1 MPIFKR
7 DAIELSYEEHG
18 TGFPVSLI
26 ALEGDALGGA
36 LLGAHTALKIACCRG
51 ASIWSGS
58 KPMGWCCATT

>member
-26 ALEGDALGGA
+26 APGGMRSA
-36 LLGAHTALKIACCRG
+36 VPFWAHTPR
-51 ASIWSGS
+51 
-58 KPMGWCCATT
+58 